1 MVTLEQAKEYL
12 ESQGITIPDFVL
24 QALVDQANSIQECL
38 DAHYP
43 ASTALLIQ
51 LYLLALMGLGQ
62 GDKYISSQT
71 APSGASRSFRYR
83 DARRHRQRAD
93 YHQHRRWQLC
103 GRAYGYRYL
112 TDIPKGGVL
121 PLIMTVYWKAY
132 DRFNRYWRTL
142 YQRQPRRRERLPAAA
157 FIRGHDQDRH
167 SGRDCAGVRHHPRQ

>member
-71 APSGASRSFRYR
+71 APSGASRSFRYQSFPDR
-83 DARRHRQRAD
+83 WKGALALLRVTDKHGCANDLIPPDPTNTAFAGIWIARGGCM
-93 YHQHRRWQLC
+93 C
-103 GRAYGYRYL
+103 G
-112 TDIPKGGVL
+112 GG
-121 PLIMTVYWKAY
+121 
-132 DRFNRYWRTL
+132 R
-142 YQRQPRRRERLPAAA
+142 
-157 FIRGHDQDRH
+157 
-167 SGRDCAGVRHHPRQ
+167 

>member
-71 APSGASRSFRYR
+71 APSGASRSFRYQSFTDR
-83 DARRHRQRAD
+83 WKGALALLRVTDKHGCANDLIPPDPTNTAFAGIWIARGGCM
-93 YHQHRRWQLC
+93 C
-103 GRAYGYRYL
+103 G
-112 TDIPKGGVL
+112 GG
-121 PLIMTVYWKAY
+121 
-132 DRFNRYWRTL
+132 R
-142 YQRQPRRRERLPAAA
+142 
-157 FIRGHDQDRH
+157 
-167 SGRDCAGVRHHPRQ
+167 